1 MAGTNGV
8 DIELF
13 HNADVLNH
21 ALTRNHVAA
30 IGVHLVAVCALDEH
44 RLTVDEEL
52 RVLDFHLA
60 ESRTHSNGFHFLVV
74 LLYSDSHLV

>member
-13 HNADVLNH
+13 HKADVLNH
-21 ALTRNHVAA
+21 ALTRNHVGA
-30 IGVHLVAVCALDEH
+30 IGVHLVAVCALDEY
-44 RLTVDEEL
+44 RLAVNEEL

-60 ESRTHSNGFHFLVV
+60 ESRAHSNGFHFIVV